1 MNTHPPEHQFD
12 RCTDVSI
19 QQLQTFRQVM
29 QHGGYAAAAR
39 VSHLSTP
46 SVWQHIQA
54 LEKTYGV
61 RLFDRVGRQVQPTD
75 AANRLNDVVDQI
87 LVQLDSTFDVVK
99 DSFSDESV
107 RLVTGVRM
115 FLEDLAMPIAEF
127 RKQYSNRLEIRHG
140 NNRRAEELLLAG
152 ETDIALSLES
162 GYQQESALIHYEPA
176 YMVEFF
182 AVARPRHPFVKV
194 KPATLESLVDHDLIV
209 TMPGTHGRNA
219 LDQALHQEGLAANIV
234 VETDNSA
241 FTIACVRA
249 GMGVGILAGRAGGE
263 LSKGLT
269 KVSLKQQLG
278 LRQMVF
284 MWRKGQI
291 LSEPVLG
298 LIEEVKRLG

>member
-1 MNTHPPEHQFD
+1 MDNSTQFD

-29 QHGGYAAAAR
+29 QHGGYAAAAK

-61 RLFDRVGRQVQPTD
+61 KLFNRVGRQVKPTE
-75 AANRLNDVVDQI
+75 AASRLNEVVDQI
-87 LVQLDSTFDVVK
+87 LVQLRSTFDVVQ
-99 DSFSDESV
+99 DSASQESV

-115 FLEDLAMPIAEF
+115 FLEDLAIPISAF
-127 RKQYSNRLEIRHG
+127 RKHHSNRLEIRHG

-152 ETDIALSLES
+152 ETDLALSLES
-162 GYQQESALIHYEPA
+162 GYQQESPYIHYEPA

-182 AVARPRHPFVKV
+182 AVAKPRHPFVKA
-194 KPATLESLVDHDLIV
+194 KSATLNALVEHDLIV
-209 TMPGTHGRNA
+209 TMSGTHGRNA
-219 LDQALHQEGLAANIV
+219 LDQALHKERLTANIV

-249 GMGVGILAGRAGGE
+249 GMGVGILAGRGGGE

-278 LRQMVF
+278 RRQMVF

-291 LSEPVLG
+291 LSEPVLH
-298 LIEEVKRLG
+298 LIEQVKLLG